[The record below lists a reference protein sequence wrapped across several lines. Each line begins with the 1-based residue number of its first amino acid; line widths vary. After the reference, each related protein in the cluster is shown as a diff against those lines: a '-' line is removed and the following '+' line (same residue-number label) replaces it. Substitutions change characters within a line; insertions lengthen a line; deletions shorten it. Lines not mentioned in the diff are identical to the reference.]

1 MQWTDVLSWTLLI
14 SSWALLIAGSFFCVT
29 GAIGLL
35 RLPDF
40 YARLHG
46 AGIID
51 TLGAGLILFGLML
64 QAGFSLVTVK
74 LLFVLFFILITSP
87 TATHAIAHAA
97 HVQGLEPVLGS
108 KDDRP

>member
-1 MQWTDVLSWTLLI
+1 MDWVDLLSWPLLI
-14 SSWALLIAGSFFCVT
+14 GGSFFCVT

-51 TLGAGLILFGLML
+51 TLGAGLILIGLML
-64 QAGFSLVTVK
+64 QAGLSLVTVK

-97 HVQGLEPVLGS
+97 HVQGLEPVLGE
-108 KDDRP
+108 KDSRG

>member
-1 MQWTDVLSWTLLI
+1 MQWVDTLSWVLLVG
-14 SSWALLIAGSFFCVT
+14 GSFFCVT

-51 TLGAGLILFGLML
+51 TLGAGLILAGLML

-74 LLFVLFFILITSP
+74 LLFILFFVLITSP

-97 HVQGLEPVLGS
+97 HTRGLDPVLG
-108 KDDRP
+108 KQDGQE

>member
-1 MQWTDVLSWTLLI
+1 MEWVDYLSWVLL
-14 SSWALLIAGSFFCVT
+14 AGGSFFCVT

-51 TLGAGLILFGLML
+51 TLGAGLILAGLML

-74 LLFVLFFILITSP
+74 LLFVLFFVLITSP

-97 HVQGLEPVLGS
+97 YARGLDPVLGRQ
-108 KDDRP
+108 DDQE

>member
-1 MQWTDVLSWTLLI
+1 MHWIDVLSWVLLA
-14 SSWALLIAGSFFCVT
+14 SGSFFCVT

-51 TLGAGLILFGLML
+51 TLGAGLILTGLML

-97 HVQGLEPVLGS
+97 HAHGLEPVLGG

>member
-1 MQWTDVLSWTLLI
+1 MHWVDLL
-14 SSWALLIAGSFFCVT
+14 SWALLIGGSFFCVT

-51 TLGAGLILFGLML
+51 TLGAGLILIGLML

-97 HVQGLEPVLGS
+97 HVQGLQPVLGE
-108 KDDRP
+108 KDDRQ

>member
-1 MQWTDVLSWTLLI
+1 MEWVDYL
-14 SSWALLIAGSFFCVT
+14 SWALLAGGSFFCVT

-40 YARLHG
+40 YTRLHG

-51 TLGAGLILFGLML
+51 TLGAGLILIGLMT

-74 LLFVLFFILITSP
+74 LLFILFFVLLKKM
-87 TATHAIAHAA
+87 A
-97 HVQGLEPVLGS
+97 ERRRDERKRKRKPVS
-108 KDDRP
+108 WFKIWRQ

>member
-1 MQWTDVLSWTLLI
+1 MEWFDYLSWVLL
-14 SSWALLIAGSFFCVT
+14 ARGSFFCVP

-40 YARLHG
+40 YTRLHG
-46 AGIID
+46 AGIVD
-51 TLGAGLILFGLML
+51 TLGAGLILTGLMM

-74 LLFVLFFILITSP
+74 LLFILFFVLITSP

-97 HVQGLEPVLGS
+97 YSRGLDPVLGRQ
-108 KDDRP
+108 DGQE